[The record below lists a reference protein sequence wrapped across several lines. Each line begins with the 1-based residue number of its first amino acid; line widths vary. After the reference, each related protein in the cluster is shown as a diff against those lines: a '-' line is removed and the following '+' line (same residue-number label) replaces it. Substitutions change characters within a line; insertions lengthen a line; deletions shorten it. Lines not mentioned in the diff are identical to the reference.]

1 MEDYTS
7 ELEERLT
14 KKSHGDRKVDD
25 IALNMESSVHNM
37 EPMNK
42 PLSGELNNFSDCR
55 MAVMVMCTSVSVSDC
70 SLVEMIR
77 KSASLAVGE
86 VFAMEEAR
94 NSIIVAVGPN
104 TPRSTGSTLVVQLL
118 AITERVIN
126 EVRAEL
132 KLGNQNVRCYSIL
145 CI

>member
-7 ELEERLT
+7 ELERLT
-14 KKSHGDRKVDD
+14 KKIHGGRKFND
-25 IALNMESSVHNM
+25 ITQNM

-55 MAVMVMCTSVSVSDC
+55 MAVMVMCMSESVSDC
-70 SLVEMIR
+70 SFVEMIR

-86 VFAMEEAR
+86 VFVMEEAR

-104 TPRSTGSTLVVQLL
+104 TPRSTGSTPVVQLL

-132 KLGNQNVRCYSIL
+132 KLGNQMLTIL
-145 CI
+145 RI